1 MEKGQSIKKYRIE
14 YIIDDGP
21 EEESQP
27 ETGTLAKI
35 QKEVVYSIDTLPSIF
50 IKTLEEGSTNIK
62 HQSVFSKYDDMKNK
76 NEQIKNLWSQ
86 KLNQDSPDTRLLSG
100 IDFEKGRLNLAILES
115 FGPRIQGHDN
125 YKATNFSLNL
135 DGIPLTKKM
144 GLHNQTWE
152 TVNRDIWKTSL
163 SLQIL

>member
-50 IKTLEEGSTNIK
+50 MKPPGEGSTYIK
-62 HQSVFSKYDDMKNK
+62 PQTVFSKYDDMINMNEKIKKN
-76 NEQIKNLWSQ
+76 WSQ
-86 KLNQDSPDTRLLSG
+86 KLNQGSPDTG
-100 IDFEKGRLNLAILES
+100 ES
-115 FGPRIQGHDN
+115 DH
-125 YKATNFSLNL
+125 
-135 DGIPLTKKM
+135 
-144 GLHNQTWE
+144 
-152 TVNRDIWKTSL
+152 
-163 SLQIL
+163 